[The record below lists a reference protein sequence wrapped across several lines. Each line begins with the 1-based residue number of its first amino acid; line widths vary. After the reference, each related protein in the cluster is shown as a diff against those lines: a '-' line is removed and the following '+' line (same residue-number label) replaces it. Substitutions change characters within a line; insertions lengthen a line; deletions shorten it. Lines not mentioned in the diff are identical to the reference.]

1 MVDNVLV
8 DDATQV
14 GDLSQLEKDLS
25 QAAQARKNQ
34 GAKKPAQQKVDESSN
49 DDEDANLPPKLRGK
63 TKAQIAEMY
72 VNLESAHGRM
82 ANDLGTQRKLTDRL
96 LDLKRDTD
104 LQSNGAPQKVEIKSS
119 ELLEN
124 PTAALERFTQA
135 RESEN
140 QKRLQELEAR
150 LAAQTL
156 MNQHPDYL
164 EVAQSSEFAQW
175 VQSSPIRVRA
185 VQAAQAG
192 DWSAAGDLLSEYKAQ
207 RQQAPGIDESADE
220 EDEEQKARTAAKK
233 AALESNSQGNAGTSK
248 KGKVYRRADL
258 MRLRAERPDVW
269 ENPEFQNEILI
280 AYNEGRVK

>member
-8 DDATQV
+8 DAPDQA
-14 GDLSQLEKDLS
+14 GDLSQLEKDLA
-25 QAAQARKNQ
+25 QAAQSRKQ
-34 GAKKPAQQKVDESSN
+34 PAAKKPQQKPADDSSN
-49 DDEDANLPPKLRGK
+49 DEDVALPPKLRGK
-63 TKAQIAEMY
+63 TREQIAEMY
-72 VNLESAHGRM
+72 ANLESAHGRM

-124 PTAALERFTQA
+124 PTAALERFTA
-135 RESEN
+135 SRESEN
-140 QKRLQELEAR
+140 QKRMAELEAR

-156 MNQHPDYL
+156 MTQHPDYL

-175 VQSSPIRVRA
+175 VQASPIRVRA

-207 RQQAPGIDESADE
+207 AKQAPVQDEEAV
-220 EDEEQKARTAAKK
+220 EDEEQQARNAAKK
-233 AALESNSQGNAGTSK
+233 ATLESNSQGNAGTK
-248 KGKVYRRADL
+248 KGGKTYRRADL

-269 ENPEFQNEILI
+269 ENEDFQREILI

>member
-8 DDATQV
+8 DAPDQA

-25 QAAQARKNQ
+25 QAAQARKNP
-34 GAKKPAQQKVDESSN
+34 GAKKPAQNNADSSN
-49 DDEDANLPPKLRGK
+49 DDVDVKLPPKLRGK
-63 TKAQIAEMY
+63 SLEQIAEMY

-82 ANDLGTQRKLTDRL
+82 ANDLGTQRKMTDRL

-104 LQSNGAPQKVEIKSS
+104 LQSNSAPQKVEIKSS

-124 PTAALERFTQA
+124 PTAALERFTA
-135 RESEN
+135 SRESEN
-140 QKRLQELEAR
+140 QKRLQEIESR

-175 VQSSPIRVRA
+175 VQSSPLRVRT

-192 DWSAAGDLLSEYKAQ
+192 DWSAAGDLLSEYKSQ
-207 RQQAPGIDESADE
+207 RQAQVQDEVEE

-233 AALESNSQGNAGTSK
+233 ATLESNSQGNAGAK
-248 KGKVYRRADL
+248 KGGKTYRRADL

-269 ENPEFQNEILI
+269 ESEDFQREILI